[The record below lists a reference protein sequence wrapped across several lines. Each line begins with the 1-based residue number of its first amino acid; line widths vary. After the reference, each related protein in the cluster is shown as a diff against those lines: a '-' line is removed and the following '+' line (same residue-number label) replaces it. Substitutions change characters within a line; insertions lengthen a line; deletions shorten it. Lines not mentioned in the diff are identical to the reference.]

1 MVKYE
6 LMQAMRNREDCQA
19 AAGIVEIDDAD
30 LGGYASGMRR
40 RAADRKTPL
49 PALAQVGADG
59 QTGSQHESANSQIL
73 SVAGISG
80 YYPPSSQRCYRLSR
94 EGCRSGTPSA
104 RGGAGGAH
112 TGAPPCSEGVEQHLL
127 LTSPRGG
134 TLHFAWASQS
144 SACWRADESR
154 LRSRLDRDR
163 GSAGRRGS
171 DGGPRVSTSP

>member
-104 RGGAGGAH
+104 RGGAGGGAH
-112 TGAPPCSEGVEQHLL
+112 
-127 LTSPRGG
+127 
-134 TLHFAWASQS
+134 
-144 SACWRADESR
+144 WRAPLLGRRRTTSSPNKPPRRYAPFCLGLPVKRVLASGRESSTVTSGS
-154 LRSRLDRDR
+154 RSRFG
-163 GSAGRRGS
+163 GSTRIRRRAS
-171 DGGPRVSTSP
+171 SQH